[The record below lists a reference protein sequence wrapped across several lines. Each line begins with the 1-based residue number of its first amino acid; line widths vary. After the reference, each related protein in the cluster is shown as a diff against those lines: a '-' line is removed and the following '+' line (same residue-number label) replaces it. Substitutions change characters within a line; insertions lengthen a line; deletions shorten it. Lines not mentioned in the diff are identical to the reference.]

1 MRNVAK
7 KLFGLCL
14 LLFIIGVAGLGWLFS
29 KQEQFAFSLKT
40 IDEARTIEQKVK
52 ALDLSV
58 DTTDVLIKKSDTG
71 STMVRLVGETAE
83 DDVDRIQFDSNVDAD
98 GMLRVSV
105 RKPMQFKPFFM
116 GNGQLRVEVML
127 PEAVYDSISLET
139 ATGDIKSEAIA
150 AKEANVTSSTGDI
163 DIAGFTGDRLTL
175 ETDTGDMKLLNIRS
189 ALTIESSTGDVSKL
203 ALPELMHD
211 VDIRTDTG
219 DIRLLTEKKP
229 QEAKLELQTDTGD
242 IQVDWPGLNYEQKEE
257 HYVKA
262 SAGSGGSIL
271 SVKTSTG
278 DIRIQ

>member
-175 ETDTGDMKLLNIRS
+175 DTDTGDMKLLNIQS

-203 ALPELMHD
+203 VLSELSHD

-219 DIRLLTEKKP
+219 DIRLSTEKKP
-229 QEAKLELQTDTGD
+229 AEAKLELQTDTGD
-242 IQVDWPGLNYEQKEE
+242 ISVDWPGLNYEQKEE

-262 SAGSGGSIL
+262 SIGSGGSIL

>member
-71 STMVRLVGETAE
+71 SAMVRLVGETAE
-83 DDVDRIQFDSNVDAD
+83 DDVGRIQFDSNVSPD
-98 GMLRVSV
+98 GTLRVSV
-105 RKPMQFKPFFM
+105 RKPMPFKPFFM
-116 GNGQLRVEVML
+116 GNGQLRVEIML

-189 ALTIESSTGDVSKL
+189 ALTIECSTGDVSKL
-203 ALPELMHD
+203 VLPELAHD
-211 VDIRTDTG
+211 VAIHTDTG
-219 DIRLLTEKKP
+219 DIRLFAEKKP
-229 QEAKLELQTDTGD
+229 PEAKLELQTDAGD

-271 SVKTSTG
+271 SVRTSTG

>member
-58 DTTDVLIKKSDTG
+58 DTTDVLIKKSGTG
-71 STMVRLVGETAE
+71 STLVRLVGETAE
-83 DDVDRIQFDSNVDAD
+83 DDVKRIQFESNVDVD
-98 GMLRVSV
+98 GTLHVSV
-105 RKPMQFKPFFM
+105 RKPMQFRPFFM
-116 GNGQLRVEVML
+116 GNGHLRVEVVL
-127 PEAVYDSISLET
+127 PEKVYDSVSLET
-139 ATGDIKSEAIA
+139 ATGDIRSEAIT
-150 AKEANVTSSTGDI
+150 AKDAKVTSSTGDI

-175 ETDTGDMKLLNIRS
+175 ETDTGDMKLLNIQS

-203 ALPELMHD
+203 VLSELSRN

-219 DIRLLTEKKP
+219 DIRLSTENKP
-229 QEAKLELQTDTGD
+229 AEAKLELQTDTGD
-242 IQVDWPGLNYEQKEE
+242 ISVDWPGLNYEQKEE

-262 SAGSGGSIL
+262 SIGSGGSIL